1 MRVGIGHDWE
11 QEDVMKV
18 GNNNSGGNSEVQ

>member
-1 MRVGIGHDWE
+1 MRVGIGYDWE

-18 GNNNSGGNSEVQ
+18 GSNNSGCNSEVQ